1 MIDDAFP
8 PLEESIVRAALGDV
22 GFSSAVLERYRKL
35 ERDAHRSLDEAGS
48 PRTGRRMWIV
58 PGRIEVLGKHV
69 DYAGGRSLLCAVE
82 RGIVVVA
89 APRSDRNVTL
99 RDARRRESLVIP
111 LDPSPFPSTQA
122 PLPWSVYPRTVIR
135 RLQHNFGD
143 ALVGADIALASN
155 LPPAAGVSSSS
166 ALVVGLTLALAA
178 LSDLPSDER
187 WQRSLVPRTRL
198 AGYVGALENGADFG
212 ALAGERGVGTMG
224 GAQDQTA
231 ILCCAPGKLDVFGW
245 APVRHERDVPWPND
259 YVFVIVV
266 SGVVAAKTGAARER
280 YNNVART
287 AHHIVRVWNAQGGST
302 RTLADAFREA
312 VGGEPVGGVPES
324 LRRVAVS
331 SATAEFSAT
340 HLEARLEQFHAE
352 TWRHVPDAAE
362 ALTRGDLSRFG
373 EIVAASQ
380 RGAETALENQ
390 IAETVQLV
398 SLAKDLG
405 AIAASAFGAGFGGS
419 VWAMIPESDAER
431 FASRWRDRYLKLFP
445 HVAHRMQVFPTR
457 PSAPA
462 FEAI

>member
-1 MIDDAFP
+1 MPSRKHGASRNVFDSVSVCFSKGLGAP
-8 PLEESIVRAALGDV
+8 VGSALCGSRE
-22 GFSSAVLERYRKL
+22 FIAR
-35 ERDAHRSLDEAGS
+35 AHRV
-48 PRTGRRMWIV
+48 RKM
-58 PGRIEVLGKHV
+58 
-69 DYAGGRSLLCAVE
+69 AGGAMRQSGVLAAAATYALDHHIE
-82 RGIVVVA
+82 RLA
-89 APRSDRNVTL
+89 QDHAL
-99 RDARRRESLVIP
+99 ARRL
-111 LDPSPFPSTQA
+111 
-122 PLPWSVYPRTVIR
+122 
-135 RLQHNFGD
+135 
-143 ALVGADIALASN
+143 AD
-155 LPPAAGVSSSS
+155 G
-166 ALVVGLTLALAA
+166 
-178 LSDLPSDER
+178 
-187 WQRSLVPRTRL
+187 L
-198 AGYVGALENGADFG
+198 AGLE
-212 ALAGERGVGTMG
+212 GVQVEAPHTN
-224 GAQDQTA
+224 
-231 ILCCAPGKLDVFGW
+231 IL
-245 APVRHERDVPWPND
+245 
-259 YVFVIVV
+259 FVDL
-266 SGVVAAKTGAARER
+266 TGAARER

-302 RTLADAFREA
+302 LTLADAFREA
-312 VGGEPVGGVPES
+312 VGGEPVGGIPES

-405 AIAASAFGAGFGGS
+405 AVAASAFGAGFGGS